1 MPGTGGGGE
10 GGHRWG
16 AGPLV
21 APHRLQKYNTK
32 EFNPC
37 ALITKDPDSTS
48 PRIPRSERRAGTCL
62 PEKAPLN
69 GDKQPKH
76 TATKQ
81 DEPIGVCHT
90 GWCYHVEFFDYPPL
104 KIPITS
110 WNDRISIHYRW
121 ETFEWQFPEASCVD
135 KSTAGSL
142 TQTLR
147 SATACIATK

>member
-1 MPGTGGGGE
+1 MGLSDQSMPGAGGGGE

-62 PEKAPLN
+62 SEKAPPER
-69 GDKQPKH
+69 GQPAQTHRDK
-76 TATKQ
+76 T
-81 DEPIGVCHT
+81 
-90 GWCYHVEFFDYPPL
+90 
-104 KIPITS
+104 
-110 WNDRISIHYRW
+110 R
-121 ETFEWQFPEASCVD
+121 
-135 KSTAGSL
+135 
-142 TQTLR
+142 
-147 SATACIATK
+147 